1 MEQLNEIL
9 SVISDFVWGVPMS
22 SILLVTGIFLTTRL
36 LFVQFRG
43 FAHGVAITSGTYDD
57 PDHKGQL
64 THFQA
69 LSAALSATIGIGNI
83 GGVAIGIY
91 FGGPGAIFWMWVS
104 ALFGMAIKFSECTL
118 AIKYRKVEKDG
129 NILGGPMY
137 FIELGLHRYFKPLA
151 YMFAF
156 CTAFAALGSGNMV
169 QSNTVA
175 DSLVN
180 VLKVGYRTVVRSQI
194 ESAELNTLAEQY
206 NASLETTATVNTR
219 KLEYLGMETSA
230 AANHGR
236 DWPTIEHIRTEIT
249 TSNELLTT
257 LGENTQG
264 YRDRLKKMRF
274 VSADLGNDEL
284 KFYPEGTVPAG
295 VETDGR
301 IWRLRV
307 VNDPFS
313 NTEINLVDIGPVG
326 TWRWIIGIV
335 IAGLVGVVII
345 GGIKRIGHVASYLV
359 PIMSVV
365 YVLSAILV
373 LFLHLDKIGPAFQLI
388 FHHAF
393 NPTAAVGGSAAGV
406 TIWTTITWG
415 LRRGLFSNESG
426 QGSAA
431 MAHSTAKV
439 EEPVRE
445 GLVAML
451 GPFIDTIVICTLTA
465 LVIITSGVWDCGL
478 NSAPLTMAAFDKSL
492 PVYGK
497 WMVVIG
503 IMLFAYST
511 VLSWS
516 YYGEKGIEYLLGKWA
531 KMPYKY
537 AYVLFTLLGARLD
550 LVAVWSYADTANGL
564 MAIPNL
570 VALLL
575 LSGVIVRMTRK
586 YMDEKKQGIHIPYKK
601 LMEQKQK
608 RPPQ

>member
-284 KFYPEGTVPAG
+284 KFYPEGTIPAG

-307 VNDPFS
+307 VNDPIS
-313 NTEINLVDIGPVG
+313 NAEINLVDIGPVG
-326 TWRWIIGIV
+326 TWRWIMMNTPWD
-335 IAGLVGVVII
+335 
-345 GGIKRIGHVASYLV
+345 YLRRV
-359 PIMSVV
+359 PISLEWFERAARFASELQVSAVNLPHRLLNDDVAAIFAAWNVPLSV
-365 YVLSAILV
+365 
-373 LFLHLDKIGPAFQLI
+373 
-388 FHHAF
+388 
-393 NPTAAVGGSAAGV
+393 
-406 TIWTTITWG
+406 WTV
-415 LRRGLFSNESG
+415 N
-426 QGSAA
+426 A
-431 MAHSTAKV
+431 
-439 EEPVRE
+439 
-445 GLVAML
+445 
-451 GPFIDTIVICTLTA
+451 
-465 LVIITSGVWDCGL
+465 
-478 NSAPLTMAAFDKSL
+478 
-492 PVYGK
+492 
-497 WMVVIG
+497 
-503 IMLFAYST
+503 
-511 VLSWS
+511 
-516 YYGEKGIEYLLGKWA
+516 
-531 KMPYKY
+531 
-537 AYVLFTLLGARLD
+537 
-550 LVAVWSYADTANGL
+550 ADTLDYCLKKHVLNITTL
-564 MAIPNL
+564 N
-570 VALLL
+570 VA
-575 LSGVIVRMTRK
+575 RACAQRK
-586 YMDEKKQGIHIPYKK
+586 STFGC
-601 LMEQKQK
+601 
-608 RPPQ
+608 